1 MDIIKNNHFQVL
13 ASASTT
19 IVLWSSAFALTK
31 VALEYFSPLELGAMR
46 YLFAS
51 ILLLIIFIIKKDP
64 LPDLK
69 DIPWFFLSG
78 FTGFAFY
85 TFAFNQ
91 GSVTTCSSTTS
102 ILISTAPII
111 TALLAGFFYNEK
123 IKNICWIAIG
133 VEFTGIVII
142 SVFNGVLKLNPGISW
157 ILIAALSISMYNIV
171 QRKLLKKYSTFQVTS
186 FSIFSGTILLS
197 LFIPSGISI
206 LMTVPFYQVLNVLW
220 LGFFPG
226 AIAYLFWTNAIGKA
240 DKITTV
246 TNFMFLTP
254 LLASI
259 IGFIIINEI
268 PSPATIAGGI
278 IIVLGSVLFE
288 SLNRKTSDNLSSAS
302 ITIDK

>member
-1 MDIIKNNHFQVL
+1 L
-13 ASASTT
+13 
-19 IVLWSSAFALTK
+19 
-31 VALEYFSPLELGAMR
+31 
-46 YLFAS
+46 
-51 ILLLIIFIIKKDP
+51 
-64 LPDLK
+64 
-69 DIPWFFLSG
+69 FFLSG
-78 FTGFAFY
+78 FLGFAFY

-91 GSVTTCSSTTS
+91 GSVTTSSSTTS

-111 TALLAGFFYNEK
+111 TVLLAGFFYNEK
-123 IKNICWIAIG
+123 IKKVCWIAIG

-157 ILIAALSISMYNIV
+157 ILIAAFSISMYNII
-171 QRKLLKKYSTFQVTS
+171 QRRLLKKYSTFQVTS

-197 LFIPSGISI
+197 FFIPGGISI
-206 LMTVPFYQVLNVLW
+206 LITVPFYHVLNILW

-240 DKITTV
+240 DKITSV

-268 PSPATIAGGI
+268 PNTATIVGGI
-278 IIVLGSVLFE
+278 IIILGSILFE
-288 SLNRKTSDNLSSAS
+288 RLNRKTSNNISSAS
-302 ITIDK
+302 VTINN